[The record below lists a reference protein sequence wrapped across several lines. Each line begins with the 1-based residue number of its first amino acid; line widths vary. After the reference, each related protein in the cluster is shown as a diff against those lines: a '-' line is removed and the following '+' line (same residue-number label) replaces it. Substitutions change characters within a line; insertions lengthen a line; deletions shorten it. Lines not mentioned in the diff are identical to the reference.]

1 MINTFISNS
10 KHLITINSI
19 NSRGEGVG
27 RINNRVVFVP
37 YGVPGD
43 QLEIKIEVTKKNY
56 STGKI
61 IDILKPSSHRVKP
74 PCEYFGYCGG
84 CTFQHIEYNYQ
95 LFLKQNLLT
104 ENLKKIG
111 NIQAELIREIIPSDN
126 IWNYRNK
133 VQLVVKNLK
142 GNVTTGFYRRDSH
155 DLVHVRYCLIQHDL
169 SNKLIENII
178 PLLSGWTVYNERRG
192 SGMVRYITC
201 KTSFSNKETLCTLV
215 CNEKKIPDKEKFLE
229 HLKKITGLAGVV
241 QNFNPSSSNVVMGE
255 ENVLL
260 SGRNYIVEEIKD
272 IKFMISS
279 SSFFQVN
286 TGQVGKMYDVISS
299 IISSLNIKQAI
310 DAYCGIGTFSLFLS
324 KYAGYVSG
332 IEENTEAVSMAKENM
347 KLNNMNNIDF
357 IAGHVEDL
365 LYTIGCDK
373 QIDLII
379 LDPPR
384 KGCDGDILKTIRK
397 LDIKNIVYISC
408 NPATLARDLVI
419 LRDLEYEIRLI
430 QPVDMFPHTPHVE
443 SICYLQKKSSDDII

>member
-1 MINTFISNS
+1 MINTFTSNS
-10 KHLITINSI
+10 KHIITINSI

-27 RINNRVVFVP
+27 RINNRVIFVP

-43 QLEIKIEVTKKNY
+43 QIEIKIEVTKKNY

-61 IDILKPSSHRVKP
+61 IDMIKPSAHRVEA
-74 PCEYFGYCGG
+74 PCEYFGLCGG
-84 CTFQHIEYNYQ
+84 CTFQHIDYNYQ
-95 LFLKQNLLT
+95 LFLKENLVK

-111 NIQAELIREIIPSDN
+111 NIQSELIREIIPSDN

-133 VQLVVKNLK
+133 VQLVIKNKK
-142 GNVTTGFYRRDSH
+142 GNITPGFYRRDSH
-155 DLVHVRYCLIQHDL
+155 ELVHVRYCLIQHDL
-169 SNKLIENII
+169 SNKLIEKII

-192 SGMVRYITC
+192 TGMLRYITC
-201 KTSFSNKETLCTLV
+201 KTSFSNKETLCTLI
-215 CNEKKIPDKEKFLE
+215 CNEKKIPDREKFLE
-229 HLKKITGLAGVV
+229 NLKQITGLAGIV
-241 QNFNPSSSNVVMGE
+241 QNFNTSGSNVVMGE

-260 SGRNYIVEEIKD
+260 SGRNYIVEEIRN

-286 TGQVGKMYDVISS
+286 TGQIGKMYDVISD
-299 IISSLNIKQAI
+299 IISPLHIKQAI

-324 KYAGYVSG
+324 NYAGYVSG
-332 IEENTEAVSMAKENM
+332 IEENTEAVSMAKKNM
-347 KLNNMNNIDF
+347 ELNNMSNIDF
-357 IAGHVEDL
+357 IAGQVEEL
-365 LYTIGCDK
+365 LYNIGCDK
-373 QIDLII
+373 KIDLII

-384 KGCDGDILKTIRK
+384 KGCEGDILKTIRK
-397 LDIKNIVYISC
+397 LGIKHIVYISC

-419 LRDLEYEIRLI
+419 LKELEYEVRLI